1 VMILT
6 EHPTLT
12 TSIRSPKEC
21 IYVCVT
27 DADYRV
33 TAGVTQ
39 SAEQF
44 VVFLSSVNLP
54 PCICVLQ
61 CSSFSILVFN
71 HILRNELHNFLKNL
85 ILLNRVIPSDVIY
98 EVVTPCT
105 LVRLLS
111 HVVCSNAATESRRLS
126 DCLTP
131 WSLITPCVRRD
142 SFKVTST
149 GSDAT

>member
-39 SAEQF
+39 SAEQLWYF
-44 VVFLSSVNLP
+44 FHLLTFLPVFACCNAVF
-54 PCICVLQ
+54 
-61 CSSFSILVFN
+61 FSILVFN
-71 HILRNELHNFLKNL
+71 HILRNELHNFFKNL
-85 ILLNRVIPSDVIY
+85 ILLNRVSPSDVIY
-98 EVVTPCT
+98 EVVTPCA

-111 HVVCSNAATESRRLS
+111 RVVCSNAATESRRLS

-131 WSLITPCVRRD
+131 WSLIIPCVRRD
-142 SFKVTST
+142 SFISYVNWN
-149 GSDAT
+149 